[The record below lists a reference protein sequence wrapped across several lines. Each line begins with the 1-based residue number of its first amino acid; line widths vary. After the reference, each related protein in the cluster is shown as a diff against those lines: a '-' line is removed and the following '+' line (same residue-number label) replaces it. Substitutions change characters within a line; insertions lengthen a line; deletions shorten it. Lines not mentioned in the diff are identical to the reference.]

1 MYLYKLRER
10 ARRKRKGWSLL
21 GRLSMVA
28 IFVPSVAS
36 IALRNRIATTI
47 PRSPFDDLMYDC
59 ILCRSF
65 HLLV

>member
-1 MYLYKLRER
+1 
-10 ARRKRKGWSLL
+10 
-21 GRLSMVA
+21 MVA